1 MGDILDLS
9 RMGLTGRILWRS
21 RRRRA
26 ISSSLPP
33 STARNNAR
41 GARRDVDANVDTDA
55 EASQRRINPDELP
68 DGIARN
74 CASTGCVAWKSNS
87 STFWACHVDNVV
99 ALIKWAAH
107 TYYVAR
113 LNEQTNVEFDVLFFF
128 LYGRCRRLITI
139 VRNLSR
145 TTVSECI
152 YLQMKA
158 VDLINGEFCEGT
170 EYEVAIITKH

>member
-1 MGDILDLS
+1 MRDILDLS

-21 RRRRA
+21 RRRRSV
-26 ISSSLPP
+26 SSSLSS

-41 GARRDVDANVDTDA
+41 GARRDVDADADTDA
-55 EASQRRINPDELP
+55 EASQRQINPDELP

-74 CASTGCVAWKSNS
+74 CASTGCVARKSNS

-113 LNEQTNVEFDVLFFF
+113 LNEQTNAEFDVLSFFW
-128 LYGRCRRLITI
+128 CRTSLL
-139 VRNLSR
+139 VSPLDNDSR
-145 TTVSECI
+145 EFVENDSERVH
-152 YLQMKA
+152 LLA
-158 VDLINGEFCEGT
+158 NESGGLN
-170 EYEVAIITKH
+170 

>member
-1 MGDILDLS
+1 MRGIV
-9 RMGLTGRILWRS
+9 
-21 RRRRA
+21 
-26 ISSSLPP
+26 SSLSS

-41 GARRDVDANVDTDA
+41 GARRDADVDA

-74 CASTGCVAWKSNS
+74 CASTGCVARKSNS

-113 LNEQTNVEFDVLFFF
+113 LNEQTNAEWADALFFF
-128 LYGRCRRLITI
+128 QLQNVSLFDNAI
-139 VRNLSR
+139 VGNLSR
-145 TTVSECI
+145 TTGRATARGRI

-158 VDLINGEFCEGT
+158 VDLINGEFREGT
-170 EYEVAIITKH
+170 ECEVIVVAKH